1 MEDTKMREILLALAQ
16 TGINLSPGAFRVL
29 MSTPQPKET
38 LSQLVIN
45 YFTSAFAR
53 KTLSE
58 EDVGEI
64 LKSSPPTMS
73 PSNDRPSL
81 KSEKLPRQEKGTT
94 IITTIKDGQELKPQA
109 PKSHA
114 SPPAAPNIA
123 TAPSP
128 PQNIAPLPVNA
139 TSAQVSVPPL
149 LDKSGFTTIPVA
161 ADKLEPFLESLN
173 TAVKQDSLS
182 NQNLGGVASWK
193 PAAREYTPDIK
204 VISDPTKDLF
214 TNGEIDDFIKIF
226 LNRYEKLRKILQQR
240 RDANDAIPISEVR
253 NLKTDQEV
261 KVIGMVVD
269 KRQTKTHNILIE
281 LEDPTGRITTLVSQN
296 KPEMFALVS
305 NLMHDQVICVSGLL
319 RIGEGRSR
327 MIMVDEFFWPDVPL
341 TYHPKHAEERVCA
354 MCVSDL
360 HVGSKE
366 FLRPLWDRL
375 VDFLHGGI
383 GNERQRQLAGEVKYL
398 LIAGDAVD
406 GIGVYPSQE
415 EDLVYDDIQKQYR
428 VLEEMLQALP
438 DYIQIVYIPGNH
450 EPVRNALPMP
460 AIPKKYVGDLQ
471 SHLNVMC
478 LGNPAMVALH
488 GVKSLIFHGDS
499 FLDFSMNIPTV
510 AFDRPETS
518 MVECL
523 RGRHLAPSFGKKT
536 EIAPASLDWLV
547 VDEIPDFLHTGH
559 VHINGL
565 GKYRNVLCVGSGC
578 FEAQTDFM
586 KSLGIVPT
594 PGKPVIVRL
603 YSPDLQ
609 PTQLE
614 LQEI

>member
-29 MSTPQPKET
+29 MATPQPKET

-45 YFTSAFAR
+45 YFTSKFAR

-64 LKSSPPTMS
+64 LKSSPLQIAHSTQPVS
-73 PSNDRPSL
+73 I
-81 KSEKLPRQEKGTT
+81 KSGSLPRQGKGFAIPVTNGDALES
-94 IITTIKDGQELKPQA
+94 KSQA
-109 PKSHA
+109 PKSQVA
-114 SPPAAPNIA
+114 PAPPPTPSNSPKTLKLPIKP
-123 TAPSP
+123 APS
-128 PQNIAPLPVNA
+128 QVSLAPLLNN
-139 TSAQVSVPPL
+139 SDLQS
-149 LDKSGFTTIPVA
+149 IPGAV
-161 ADKLEPFLESLN
+161 DNFEPKLEQLTTEM
-173 TAVKQDSLS
+173 KQDLLS
-182 NQNLGGVASWK
+182 DRSLGGVGSWK
-193 PAAREYTPDIK
+193 PLAREYSPDIK

-214 TNGEIDDFIKIF
+214 TNGEIDDFMKVF
-226 LNRYEKLRKILQQR
+226 LNRYEKLRKILLQR

-253 NLKTDQEV
+253 NLKSDQEV

-269 KRQTKTHNILIE
+269 KRQTKTHNTLIE
-281 LEDPTGRITTLVSQN
+281 LEDPTGRITSLVSQN
-296 KPEMFALVS
+296 KPEMFALLA
-305 NLMHDQVICVSGLL
+305 NLMQDQVICVSGLL

-327 MIMVDEFFWPDVPL
+327 MIMVNEFFWPDVPL
-341 TYHPKHAEERVCA
+341 NFRPNHTDDRVCA

-366 FLRPLWDRL
+366 FIRPLWDRM
-375 VDFLHGGI
+375 VEFLHGRI
-383 GNERQRQLAGEVKYL
+383 GNERQRQLAGEVKYV
-398 LIAGDAVD
+398 LIAGDAID

-415 EDLVYDDIQKQYR
+415 SDLIIDSIQKQYG
-428 VLEEMLQALP
+428 VLEQMLQSLP
-438 DYIQIVYIPGNH
+438 DYIQVIYIPGNH

-478 LGNPAMVALH
+478 LGNPAMVAVH
-488 GVKSLIFHGDS
+488 GVKALLFHGDS
-499 FLDFSMNIPTV
+499 FLDFSMNVPTV
-510 AFDRPETS
+510 SVDHPETA

-536 EIAPASLDWLV
+536 ELAPAPIDWLV

-559 VHINGL
+559 IHINGL

-578 FEAQTDFM
+578 FEAQTDYM

-594 PGKPVIVRL
+594 PGKPIIVRL
-603 YSPDLQ
+603 YSPELQ

-614 LQEI
+614 LQGI